1 MKTLKFGAAATGE
14 NDRDHD
20 NDGDDDGATHT
31 KC

>member
-1 MKTLKFGAAATGE
+1 MKTLKFETAATGE
-14 NDRDHD
+14 NDRDND